1 MTTKSVNTELKAF
14 LFDVD
19 GTLADTER
27 DGHRVAFNRAFAKAG
42 LAWHWDEAR
51 YGELLTV
58 TGGRERIAY
67 FAATDA
73 PDWLAAPEA
82 LQRIAALHGRKNAHY
97 ASIVEGGELQ
107 LRPGLAAL
115 LGQLRQRQ
123 VRLAIVTTTS
133 RANVDVLL
141 RVTLGEDAIG
151 WFSVFVCGEDV
162 QRKKPDPE
170 AYRLAL
176 QRLAVPASAC
186 VAVEDSANGLRA
198 ALGASIDTVVVR
210 SRYSRDDDFTGA
222 TRVFDGFAT
231 DETSGLSSDHLIRRV
246 AQHAAS

>member
-1 MTTKSVNTELKAF
+1 MSVGAV

-19 GTLADTER
+19 GTLAETEA
-27 DGHRVAFNRAFAKAG
+27 DGHRVAFNRAFADDN
-42 LAWHWDEAR
+42 LAWHWDQAR

-58 TGGRERIAY
+58 TGGRERIAF

-73 PDWLAAPEA
+73 PDWLAAPDA
-82 LQRIAALHGRKNAHY
+82 QQRIAALHARKNAHY
-97 ASIVEGGELQ
+97 ARIVEDGELQ

-115 LGQLRQRQ
+115 FGQLRQHR

-141 RVTLGEDAIG
+141 RVTLGEDAIN
-151 WFSVFVCGEDV
+151 WFSVYVCGEDV

-176 QRLAVPASAC
+176 QRLDLPARAC
-186 VAVEDSANGLRA
+186 VAVEDSGNGLRA
-198 ALGASIDTVVVR
+198 ALGARIDTFIVR
-210 SRYSRDDDFTGA
+210 SRYCRDDDFAGA
-222 TRVFDGFAT
+222 AAVFDGFAT
-231 DETSGLSSDHLIRRV
+231 GDGPGLTVRHLLDHRV
-246 AQHAAS
+246 QNATN